1 MSEPTS
7 NDRDAEPAASG
18 GDTEAGRDRDEEAAL
33 NEPTEDESDLED
45 EPPDES
51 TLMGKSGVEEEV
63 LAELARVESEL
74 ADPNAPAEPEGE
86 EEAEV

>member
-1 MSEPTS
+1 MSDPTAH
-7 NDRDAEPAASG
+7 DRDA
-18 GDTEAGRDRDEEAAL
+18 DTVPE
-33 NEPTEDESDLED
+33 EPTED

-51 TLMGKSGVEEEV
+51 ELMGKSGVEQEV

-86 EEAEV
+86 EGAQV